1 MLYLITLLAVI
12 AYCTFSD
19 KPNMDVWS
27 NSMWYVDNV
36 WFTLLYSI
44 HFTFIGHC
52 NRQVNILVI
61 IYIYIYIYNLEY
73 HLSFFEYNS
82 SPYSC
87 FRYWAVTQVNYIH
100 QRNIRT
106 IGTMI
111 LLIWLTSV
119 IVSLAPL
126 MGWKD
131 EEFLIRIKQG
141 ACMVRLNFVSDMS
154 DMSDLEKNHI

>member
-1 MLYLITLLAVI
+1 MAQHYVI
-12 AYCTFSD
+12 C
-19 KPNMDVWS
+19 
-27 NSMWYVDNV
+27 
-36 WFTLLYSI
+36 
-44 HFTFIGHC
+44 G
-52 NRQVNILVI
+52 QLVI
-61 IYIYIYIYNLEY
+61 FYVVLLQFYTYWLLQQIGKRMIEMVLRTAFQKDFGTRIQRNYPNKVELKI
-73 HLSFFEYNS
+73 
-82 SPYSC
+82 C

-131 EEFLIRIKQG
+131 EDFLRRINEDKT
-141 ACMVRLNFVSDMS
+141 CMVRLSSFCTIHMIKTLIFIMS
-154 DMSDLEKNHI
+154 DI

>member
-1 MLYLITLLAVI
+1 MI
-12 AYCTFSD
+12 C
-19 KPNMDVWS
+19 
-27 NSMWYVDNV
+27 
-36 WFTLLYSI
+36 
-44 HFTFIGHC
+44 G
-52 NRQVNILVI
+52 QLVI
-61 IYIYIYIYNLEY
+61 FYVVLLQSYTYWPLQQIGKRMIEIGFRIAFLK
-73 HLSFFEYNS
+73 NS
-82 SPYSC
+82 RKYEKNVKFKIC

-131 EEFLIRIKQG
+131 EDFLRRINEDKT
-141 ACMVRLNFVSDMS
+141 CMVILCFFYIINRKMTLILIILDM
-154 DMSDLEKNHI
+154 

>member
-1 MLYLITLLAVI
+1 MIFGTAFRIQGNYEKKVEFKI
-12 AYCTFSD
+12 
-19 KPNMDVWS
+19 
-27 NSMWYVDNV
+27 
-36 WFTLLYSI
+36 
-44 HFTFIGHC
+44 
-52 NRQVNILVI
+52 
-61 IYIYIYIYNLEY
+61 
-73 HLSFFEYNS
+73 
-82 SPYSC
+82 C

-131 EEFLIRIKQG
+131 EDFLRRINEDKT
-141 ACMVRLNFVSDMS
+141 CMVILSSFYIINKKMTVILIMPDM
-154 DMSDLEKNHI
+154 